1 MGAEFKSGDYIRFI
15 IYLPAHECVK
25 DSIIE
30 DVIRIGH
37 KMYSLCML
45 EAYICNSRF

>member
-25 DSIIE
+25 NSIIE
-30 DVIRIGH
+30 NIIHIGH
-37 KMYSLCML
+37 KM
-45 EAYICNSRF
+45 